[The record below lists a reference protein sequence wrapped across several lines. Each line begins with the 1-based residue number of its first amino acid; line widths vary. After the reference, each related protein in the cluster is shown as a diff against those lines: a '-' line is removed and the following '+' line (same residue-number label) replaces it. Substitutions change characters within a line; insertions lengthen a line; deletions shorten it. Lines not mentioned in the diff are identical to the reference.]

1 MKFPASKLQTNS
13 IFIIMAIY
21 QSWTSDLYNQKKV
34 ITEAKPMV
42 TVNLVTV
49 HLNLWSVSFEPLSPQ
64 PEVD

>member
-21 QSWTSDLYNQKKV
+21 QSWTSDLYSQKKV
-34 ITEAKPMV
+34 ITEAKSMV

-49 HLNLWSVSFEPLSPQ
+49 HLNLWSVS
-64 PEVD
+64 